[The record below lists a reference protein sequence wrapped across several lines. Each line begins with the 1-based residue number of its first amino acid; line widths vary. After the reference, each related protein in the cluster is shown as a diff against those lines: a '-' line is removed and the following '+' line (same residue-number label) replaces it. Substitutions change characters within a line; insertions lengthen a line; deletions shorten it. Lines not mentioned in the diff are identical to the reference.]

1 MNDGKT
7 IQDSPLYSETGMS
20 VAGDDTTGRTE
31 VGTFRMWINREPR
44 FYQTVFYHGRRWH
57 VSNNK
62 VSFFPG
68 QGNDKTKADY
78 PWSGYLLYKR
88 INRTV
93 YNAGNYPRS
102 KFRPS
107 IIFRLADFYLLYAE
121 MLNEVDPSSPDIL
134 TYVNKVRKRAGIPNL
149 EVSYPSIVGNQEQQR
164 EAIRRERRVELATEG
179 QRYFDVRRWMIA
191 DNAAPGQGAQGGP
204 FYGMNMQTDN
214 KAEFFQRTAY
224 ETRLFKR
231 AMYLYPIPFDELQKN
246 KGVLVQNPGW

>member
-1 MNDGKT
+1 M
-7 IQDSPLYSETGMS
+7 
-20 VAGDDTTGRTE
+20 
-31 VGTFRMWINREPR
+31 
-44 FYQTVFYHGRRWH
+44 
-57 VSNNK
+57 
-62 VSFFPG
+62 
-68 QGNDKTKADY
+68 
-78 PWSGYLLYKR
+78 LYKR

-93 YNAGNYPRS
+93 YNAGNHPRS